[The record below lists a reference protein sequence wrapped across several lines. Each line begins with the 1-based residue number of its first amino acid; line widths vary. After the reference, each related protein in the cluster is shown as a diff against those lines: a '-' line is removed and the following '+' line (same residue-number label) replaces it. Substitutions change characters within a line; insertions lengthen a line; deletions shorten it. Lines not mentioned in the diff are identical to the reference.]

1 MFCFGGIA
9 QIENALGNS
18 YELQSMNGLSLEN
31 FYEIYEKLGI
41 NKKPFSELNNFLPK
55 IKSNV
60 DAYFF
65 VPKNEEEYYFKLL
78 NGIIV
83 KD

>member
-1 MFCFGGIA
+1 MDGFA
-9 QIENALGNS
+9 QIENSSENA

-31 FYEIYEKLGI
+31 FYEIYEKLEI
-41 NKKPFSELNNFLPK
+41 NKKPYSELQDFIPK

-65 VPKNEEEYYFKLL
+65 VPKQKQKYYFKLL
-78 NGIIV
+78 NGIMK